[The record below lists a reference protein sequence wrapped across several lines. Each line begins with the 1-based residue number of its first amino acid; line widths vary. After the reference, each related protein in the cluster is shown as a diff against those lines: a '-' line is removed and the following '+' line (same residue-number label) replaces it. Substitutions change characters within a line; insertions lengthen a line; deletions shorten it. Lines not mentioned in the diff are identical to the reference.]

1 MLSVPRPNQQH
12 GGRKFNG
19 FTCSQLKVEIA
30 HIGDNTSVRKNDI
43 YATDVSTYYVACKKQ
58 YCMYVAVPEIELS
71 DSGSLIQ
78 SERCSRYNLLQ
89 VTAILLCN
97 V

>member
-1 MLSVPRPNQQH
+1 M
-12 GGRKFNG
+12 
-19 FTCSQLKVEIA
+19 
-30 HIGDNTSVRKNDI
+30 I

-58 YCMYVAVPEIELS
+58 YFMYVAVPEIVLS
-71 DSGSLIQ
+71 DSVSVSVTAPTHSL
-78 SERCSRYNLLQ
+78 SPSVFAVQ